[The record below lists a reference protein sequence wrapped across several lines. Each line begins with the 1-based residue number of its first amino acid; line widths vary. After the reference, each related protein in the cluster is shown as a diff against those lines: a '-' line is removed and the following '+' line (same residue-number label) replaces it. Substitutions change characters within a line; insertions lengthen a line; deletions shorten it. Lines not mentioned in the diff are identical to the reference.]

1 MKAGERVIRRVDAW
15 QQRHK
20 PAAFVFG
27 VIKKYGDDNGGQLV
41 ASFSHAAFVSLFP
54 LLLVLVTVLGLVA
67 ASNPALQHRVM
78 SAVTD
83 QFPLMSQD
91 LGNVR
96 QLHRSSLIG
105 LIVGMVVTI
114 WGTTGLAQTGMF
126 AMAQIWN
133 VPGPK
138 RPGYLQR
145 LGRTGLFMLVL
156 AVGVIATTGLASLNA
171 FGNQRPL
178 VVIGADAL
186 ALLANTGMYA
196 LSFRVLTPKVVSTRD
211 LVPGAILAGLA
222 WTVLQAAGA
231 LVVSHFLTS
240 GSVYGIFGIVLSLL
254 AWIYLVLAVTVYAAE
269 VNVVRARRLWPR
281 SLVQPPLTEAD
292 RAALTLQPLQNQR
305 RQEQKISVIFT
316 DVPEDG
322 EAPVREPGSPPGP
335 GQPPEP
341 DMAPKPR
348 SPQARHEISPPA
360 AN

>member
-1 MKAGERVIRRVDAW
+1 MNAAERTIRRVDAW

-20 PAAFVFG
+20 PVAFTVG

-54 LLLVLVTVLGLVA
+54 LLLVLVTILGLVA
-67 ASNPALQHRVM
+67 ASDPALQHRVL
-78 SAVTD
+78 SAVTE
-83 QFPLMSQD
+83 QFPLLSQD
-91 LGNVR
+91 LGNVK

-105 LIVGMVVTI
+105 LIVGLIVTI

-145 LGRTGLFMLVL
+145 LGRIGLFMLVL
-156 AVGVIATTGLASLNA
+156 AVGVIVTTGLATLNA
-171 FGNQRPL
+171 FGHQRPL
-178 VVIGADAL
+178 IVAGADAL
-186 ALLANTGMYA
+186 ALATNMGMYV
-196 LSFRVLTPKVVSTRD
+196 LSFRVLTPKDVPTRD
-211 LVPGAILAGLA
+211 LVPGAMLGGFA

-254 AWIYLVLAVTVYAAE
+254 AWIYLVLEVTVYAAE

-292 RAALTLQPLQNQR
+292 RAALALQPLQNQR
-305 RQEQKISVIFT
+305 REEQQISVTFT
-316 DVPEDG
+316 DVPQDC
-322 EAPVREPGSPPGP
+322 EAS
-335 GQPPEP
+335 
-341 DMAPKPR
+341 APKR
-348 SPQARHEISPPA
+348 TPQAHDEMSPPA
-360 AN
+360 AT